1 MKDILDKLDNI
12 INEGMLGDMAHACEA
27 DHEVQMARADLYK
40 IAKYAIKLHDI
51 MKSVSEIQG
60 IQGWQQAKITKAADY
75 LSSVYHNMDY
85 EMSPL
90 NQPEVEPDEAMQRMA
105 FDLASESK
113 ETVKESRMSYS
124 DAEKLGSAGASKI
137 DNVLRRKIYDM
148 GKDIRDIEPGTLDRM
163 RYQVAKELGL
173 VESIEID
180 EGSKTFGSARKK
192 AEASRQRAIEKA
204 KRWMKSTGKS
214 AEDAV
219 KEFDLFPS
227 DIRKLKEEAGYTD
240 EERKAM
246 DDLVNSLGALGGHRD
261 MKKPRYDPDMVKKPG
276 YDPDIIVQQPR
287 YDPDMV
293 KKPGYDPRVYDPG
306 MERDRTQGLDQ
317 DFSKRVQQQN
327 QKNMKLNNSKF
338 SDWGKK

>member
-1 MKDILDKLDNI
+1 MNDIAKTRNKLKQI
-12 INEGMLGDMAHACEA
+12 EEGHLGQMADRVEL

-40 IAKYAIKLHDI
+40 IAKYSIKLHE
-51 MKSVSEIQG
+51 MLKGVSEIQG
-60 IQGWQQAKITKAADY
+60 IEGWQQAKITKAADY

-85 EMSPL
+85 EMSPM
-90 NQPEVEPDEAMQRMA
+90 NPENVEAGQMDDMA

-113 ETVKESRMSYS
+113 ETVKESRMGYS
-124 DAEKLGSAGASKI
+124 DADKLGSAAASKI

-180 EGSKTFGSARKK
+180 E
-192 AEASRQRAIEKA
+192 
-204 KRWMKSTGKS
+204 
-214 AEDAV
+214 
-219 KEFDLFPS
+219 
-227 DIRKLKEEAGYTD
+227 EEAGYTD
-240 EERKAM
+240 AQRKAM

-261 MKKPRYDPDMVKKPG
+261 MKKPRYDPDMVKRPG

-293 KKPGYDPRVYDPG
+293 KRPGYDPRVYDPD
-306 MERDRTQGLDQ
+306 MERDRTTGNPADGIGAAAA
-317 DFSKRVQQQN
+317 KAN
-327 QKNMKLNNSKF
+327 ANAAKNAAATAKKAVGANPNESVEPKSKF
-338 SDWGKK
+338 SDWSKK